1 MKFGLIV
8 LAALVLSSVAAVFLL
23 TDQGYVIISFRGYLI
38 EMSVPV
44 MVGLA
49 AALVGAVWL
58 ARRIFAAPRKLGEAA
73 GRYRAGRAGLKL
85 TQGMIEVAEGNFA
98 RGEKLLARA
107 AKGSDAPLFNYL
119 QAARAAHLQGLDERR
134 DQWLRLAFEN
144 TPEAANAVFLTQA
157 EFQLDR
163 GQHEQALATLRQL
176 EENSVDHGYA
186 LALLGRLY
194 YQLEDWQQL
203 AQILPR
209 LKKYSRVKKE
219 TLDLWA
225 TRVHRENMERAN
237 DGDAVLAEWKTV
249 PKGLKNELPL
259 LDAYFMN
266 LMRTGLHEKAEKDLA
281 AALKTNWRGP
291 LARLFGLVE
300 GPDPTRQLKRAEG
313 WLSKHGDDPDLLLAA
328 ARLCL
333 RTELWGKAR
342 SYLETVIALRPTPE
356 AYQEYGQLLAQLGE
370 ADAAADA
377 YRSGLG
383 MVAGSPLPA
392 IPHLRPDS
400 DSAEWGGG

>member
-1 MKFGLIV
+1 MKFGAIV
-8 LAALVLSSVAAVFLL
+8 VAALVISAIAAHFLL
-23 TDQGYVIISFRGYLI
+23 GDPGYVAINFRGYLI

-44 MVGLA
+44 LVSVVVLLVISIWLVRRMVQ
-49 AALVGAVWL
+49 
-58 ARRIFAAPRKLGEAA
+58 APRRLGEAA
-73 GRYRAGRAGLKL
+73 GRYRAGRAGQKL
-85 TQGMIEVAEGNFA
+85 TLGMIEVAEGNFA

-203 AQILPR
+203 AQIMPR
-209 LKKYSRVKKE
+209 LKKHSHVKKE

-225 TRVHRENMERAN
+225 TRVHRENMERAS
-237 DGDAVLAEWKTV
+237 DGDAVNAEWKTV
-249 PKGLKNELPL
+249 PNGLKNELPL

-291 LARLFGLVE
+291 LARLFGLIE

-342 SYLETVIALRPTPE
+342 SYLETVISLRPTPE

-383 MVAGSPLPA
+383 MVAGSTLPA
-392 IPHLRPDS
+392 IPHLRPDP
-400 DSAEWGGG
+400 DSS